1 MLKRLLFTVILGTC
15 LLSPAWAQGTN
26 EVEPPPVEETPVE
39 AAPRPRRTGRAPRVT
54 TTAPAK
60 TQGQTSAAKPT
71 KPATADAKAAA
82 GDEAAVRATFTELVK
97 AIEAADAE
105 AVAKLY
111 WNSPNLL
118 MFNRNGTITKGWE
131 QMKANR
137 VAAYASVTEV
147 KLTPRNINLQM
158 LGRDGAAL
166 SCLWTQSQKNDGRF
180 ESSNG
185 RMTLVFR
192 RVKSEWKIVHL
203 HTSPGDGAEAK

>member
-1 MLKRLLFTVILGTC
+1 MMLKRLVFIVTLGMI
-15 LLSPAWAQGTN
+15 LLSSAWAQGT
-26 EVEPPPVEETPVE
+26 PVEEPTPEEPVAE
-39 AAPRPRRTGRAPRVT
+39 TQPAPRPRRTSKKS
-54 TTAPAK
+54 APAA
-60 TQGQTSAAKPT
+60 QTGTKIAKPT
-71 KPATADAKAAA
+71 AAEQKSAAA
-82 GDEAAVRATFTELVK
+82 DEAGVRATFAELVK

-105 AVAKLY
+105 AVAKIY

-137 VAAYASVTEV
+137 VAAYAAVSEV
-147 KLTPRNINLQM
+147 KLNTRGVNVQM
-158 LGRDGAAL
+158 LGRDGAML
-166 SCLWTQSQKNDGRF
+166 SCLWTQSQKNDGKF

-192 RVKSEWKIVHL
+192 RVKNDWKIVHL